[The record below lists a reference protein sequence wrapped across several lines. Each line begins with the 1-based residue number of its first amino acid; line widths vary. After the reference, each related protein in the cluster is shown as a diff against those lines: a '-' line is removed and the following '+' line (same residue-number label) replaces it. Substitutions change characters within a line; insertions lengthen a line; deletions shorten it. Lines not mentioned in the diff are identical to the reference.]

1 MSVSVNTKRLREAT
15 LEDDEFLVELVEM
28 FLVDAADQLAL
39 LEAAINSPDQ
49 IEVSSK
55 AHRLRGA
62 CSNVGAEAMAQ
73 LCEELEEKSASGTVI
88 ESSVGSR
95 LRDEFDRVNTAL
107 LERVSDAKSR
117 VS

>member
-28 FLVDAADQLAL
+28 FLADAADQLAL

-49 IEVSSK
+49 FEVSRK

-62 CSNVGAEAMAQ
+62 CSNVGAEVMAQ
-73 LCEELEEKSASGTVI
+73 LCGELEEQSASGTVI

-95 LRDEFDRVNTAL
+95 LRDEFVRVNTAL
-107 LERVSDAKSR
+107 LECVSDAKSR
-117 VS
+117 VA

>member
-1 MSVSVNTKRLREAT
+1 MSDSVNTMRLREAT

-28 FLVDAADQLAL
+28 FLADAADQLAL

-49 IEVSSK
+49 FEVSSK

-62 CSNVGAEAMAQ
+62 CSNVGAEVMAQ
-73 LCEELEEKSASGTVI
+73 LCGELEEQSAAGTVI

-107 LERVSDAKSR
+107 LVCVSDAKSR